1 MFSFRVW
8 FSIVSD
14 CCCKDNK
21 IKPITTI
28 APLNASGVVCRIAV
42 AKIIK

>member
-1 MFSFRVW
+1 MKRKAVP
-8 FSIVSD
+8 D

-28 APLNASGVVCRIAV
+28 LEKYKDTEVCRIAV